1 MFDGIDLKNLNLG
14 DMLNKFQD
22 MAKEQ
27 QEKSSQNLFTA
38 KAGGGMVEISI
49 NGNSEVVDLKIDD
62 SLLEDKDSLQILLIS
77 CMNDII
83 KQSEENKKRMAMSL
97 MGNLGGLGNL
107 GQKQMKELLEKFEDY
122 LLNNLP
128 KIDTFH
134 PHFENAMQDMLKAG
148 GKRFRPMLLLS
159 VVNSKKPLLVENSL
173 KVALA
178 VEFLHTYSLVHDDLP
193 SMDNADLRRGFTTL
207 HKKYDEVT
215 AILVGDA
222 LNSESFNLIANSS
235 LHNDI
240 KIELIKLLA
249 ENGGLNGMIIGQAID
264 CYFEKQ
270 ILELEKL
277 EFLHIHKTA
286 KLIASSLKMGAII
299 SNYDEKIQEELYNF
313 GLDIGLLFQIQ
324 DDIIDELES
333 SEIAGK
339 TTKNDSLKN
348 SFVNLLGLE
357 ESLKSADN
365 LATKC
370 LETMNSFDKNLKDS
384 LWELLINYINR
395 HKKYNS

>member
-1 MFDGIDLKNLNLG
+1 
-14 DMLNKFQD
+14 
-22 MAKEQ
+22 
-27 QEKSSQNLFTA
+27 
-38 KAGGGMVEISI
+38 
-49 NGNSEVVDLKIDD
+49 
-62 SLLEDKDSLQILLIS
+62 
-77 CMNDII
+77 
-83 KQSEENKKRMAMSL
+83 
-97 MGNLGGLGNL
+97 
-107 GQKQMKELLEKFEDY
+107 MKELLEKFEDY

-339 TTKNDSLKN
+339 TTQNDSFKN

>member
-1 MFDGIDLKNLNLG
+1 
-14 DMLNKFQD
+14 
-22 MAKEQ
+22 
-27 QEKSSQNLFTA
+27 
-38 KAGGGMVEISI
+38 
-49 NGNSEVVDLKIDD
+49 
-62 SLLEDKDSLQILLIS
+62 
-77 CMNDII
+77 
-83 KQSEENKKRMAMSL
+83 
-97 MGNLGGLGNL
+97 
-107 GQKQMKELLEKFEDY
+107 MKELLEKFEDY

-159 VVNSKKPLLVENSL
+159 VVKSKKPLLIENAL

-178 VEFLHTYSLVHDDLP
+178 VEFLHTYSLIHDDLP
-193 SMDNADLRRGFTTL
+193 SMDNSDLRRGFTTL

-235 LHNDI
+235 LHNDV
-240 KIELIKLLA
+240 KIELIKLLG

-264 CYFEKQ
+264 CQFEKQ
-270 ILELEKL
+270 KLELEKL

-286 KLIASSLKMGAII
+286 KLIAASLKMGAII
-299 SNYDEKIQEELYNF
+299 SNYDENIQEDLYNF
-313 GLDIGLLFQIQ
+313 GLDLGLLFQIQ

-339 TTKNDSLKN
+339 TTKNDSFKN

-357 ESLKSADN
+357 DALKSADKF
-365 LATKC
+365 AKKC

-384 LWELLINYINR
+384 LFELLINYINR

>member
-1 MFDGIDLKNLNLG
+1 
-14 DMLNKFQD
+14 
-22 MAKEQ
+22 
-27 QEKSSQNLFTA
+27 
-38 KAGGGMVEISI
+38 
-49 NGNSEVVDLKIDD
+49 
-62 SLLEDKDSLQILLIS
+62 
-77 CMNDII
+77 
-83 KQSEENKKRMAMSL
+83 
-97 MGNLGGLGNL
+97 
-107 GQKQMKELLEKFEDY
+107 MKELLEKFEDY
-122 LLNNLP
+122 LFNNLP

-299 SNYDEKIQEELYNF
+299 SNYDENIQEDLYNF